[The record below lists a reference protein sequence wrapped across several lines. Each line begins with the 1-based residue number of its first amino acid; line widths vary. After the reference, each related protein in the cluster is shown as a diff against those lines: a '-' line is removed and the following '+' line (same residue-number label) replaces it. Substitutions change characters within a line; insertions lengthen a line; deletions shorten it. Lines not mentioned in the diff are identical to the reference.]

1 VKRPKILVI
10 DDEKIVR
17 ISCKKCLMPE
27 GYDVDIAG
35 NGLEGLQLTGAN
47 QYDLILTDLKMPDLD
62 GMEFLTKIRDTQP
75 EAKVIMITGYS
86 TVEHAEEAMKRGAY
100 YYIEKPFT
108 PDTLISAVRE
118 ALRDT
123 GEQPFTPD

>member
-1 VKRPKILVI
+1 MKKPRILVI

-35 NGLEGLQLTGAN
+35 NGREGLQLTGTA
-47 QYDLILTDLKMPDLD
+47 QYDVILTDLKMPDMD
-62 GMEFLTKIRDTQP
+62 GMEFLTKIKETQP
-75 EAKVIMITGYS
+75 EAKVIMITGYN
-86 TVEHAEEAMKRGAY
+86 TVEHAEEAMRRGAY

-108 PDTLISAVRE
+108 PDTLVSAVRE
-118 ALRDT
+118 ALHGIRKL
-123 GEQPFTPD
+123 PASPS